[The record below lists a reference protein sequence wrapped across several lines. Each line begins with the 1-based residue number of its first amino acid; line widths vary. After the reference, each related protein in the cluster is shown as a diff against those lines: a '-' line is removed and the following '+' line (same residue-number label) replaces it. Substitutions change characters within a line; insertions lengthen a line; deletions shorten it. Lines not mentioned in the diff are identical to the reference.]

1 MEVTR
6 LVHLLEVV
14 GLGPVHPQDLH
25 EEGLA
30 EVKELVRLEV
40 S

>member
-1 MEVTR
+1 MTR
-6 LVHLLEVV
+6 LVDLLEVV
-14 GLGPVHPQDLH
+14 GLGPVRPQDLH

-30 EVKELVRLEV
+30 EVKELVLLEV